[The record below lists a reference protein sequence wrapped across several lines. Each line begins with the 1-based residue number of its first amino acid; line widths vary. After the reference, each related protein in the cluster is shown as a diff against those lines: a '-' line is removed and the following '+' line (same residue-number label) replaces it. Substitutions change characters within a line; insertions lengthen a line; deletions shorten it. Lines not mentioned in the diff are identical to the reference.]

1 MTLNNDYSRL
11 QISQREREEVRR
23 ILELH
28 IPTYPV
34 WAFGSRVTGQARTYS
49 DLDLVI
55 MTETP
60 LTLADKAD
68 LTAAFDEANLVFKV
82 DLVDWAMISPE
93 FRAIIEKDRV
103 VIQEGS
109 EKKQ

>member
-1 MTLNNDYSRL
+1 MDNDLNRL
-11 QISQREREEVRR
+11 QLNQRELEEVRQ
-23 ILELH
+23 LLKLH
-28 IPTYPV
+28 VPACPV

-55 MTETP
+55 ITETP
-60 LTLADKAD
+60 LTLAKRAD
-68 LTAAFDEANLVFKV
+68 LTAGFDEADLPFKV

-93 FRAIIEKDRV
+93 FRAIIEKDMV

-109 EKKQ
+109 EGKP

>member
-1 MTLNNDYSRL
+1 M
-11 QISQREREEVRR
+11 RR